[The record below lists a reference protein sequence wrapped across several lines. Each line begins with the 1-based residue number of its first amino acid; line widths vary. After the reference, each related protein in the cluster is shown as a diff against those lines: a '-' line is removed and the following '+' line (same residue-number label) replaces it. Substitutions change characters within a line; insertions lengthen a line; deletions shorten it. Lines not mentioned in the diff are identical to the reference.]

1 MILRIPKKIFL
12 GITGWCKRHIVPLLI
27 LALLG
32 VTACVLLINR
42 IVMVV
47 PAGNVGVVYRP
58 LSGGVDLNVVYREG
72 LHLKLPWTG
81 VTLYSTRINAEHL
94 KLSLLTADLLE
105 TQVTIAFQYEINR
118 ATVPLLHRYAGA
130 DFLQKLIVPQVTAAV
145 REMVAKHNSQ
155 EVFTGEIKNVS
166 QNIAVTSDENIVDQL
181 SPPGLVNIRLVTI
194 PSVQI
199 LDISYPD
206 AVKEAIRQ
214 KIIASQTADAYKYNL
229 SISTQEAERKVIEAG
244 GIKKFRDL
252 AFGGN
257 TEDYLRYRSI
267 EAAEALAKSNNSKVL
282 LFGSGPTSLPLVL
295 DK

>member
-47 PAGNVGVVYRP
+47 PAGNVGVIYRP

-118 ATVPLLHRYAGA
+118 ATVPLLHRYAGT
-130 DFLQKLIVPQVTAAV
+130 DFLQTLIVPQVTAAV

-155 EVFTGEIKNVS
+155 EVFTGDIKNVS

-206 AVKEAIRQ
+206 AVK
-214 KIIASQTADAYKYNL
+214 
-229 SISTQEAERKVIEAG
+229 V
-244 GIKKFRDL
+244 KKFRDL